1 MQRQPQHARCA
12 QRDMIAVSIQAGR
25 RAKLAAAQKPAQ
37 QSVRGDKENSG
48 AGKGNQGSVKH
59 TPRAAAGQVGKDKG
73 TGLPGPCGNDS
84 PRPMRHSSPST
95 PRLGI
100 KGTPGLSLLSGM
112 SNSSKQDRSKAHAQ
126 VYCWET
132 GGTGIPMSCA
142 HSCAGPK
149 RFDRVS
155 RFRQMQAIWA
165 KDAFLRSGAAGA
177 DGSGAQQCLS
187 SIVSCMKSALL
198 SYNQTSFVH
207 HGAMSLSPACSKLS
221 QLWASRKSAET
232 PQLLC
237 RQAKEAGFLQGLRR
251 CACSQ

>member
-1 MQRQPQHARCA
+1 MRTADVLQRQPQHARRA
-12 QRDMIAVSIQAGR
+12 QRDMTAVSIQACR
-25 RAKLAAAQKPAQ
+25 YAKLAAAQKPAQ

-48 AGKGNQGSVKH
+48 AGMGNQGSVKN

-84 PRPMRHSSPST
+84 PRPMWHSSLST
-95 PRLGI
+95 PLST

-126 VYCWET
+126 VHCWET
-132 GGTGIPMSCA
+132 GGTGSPMSCA
-142 HSCAGPK
+142 HSCAGSK
-149 RFDRVS
+149 KFDRVS

-177 DGSGAQQCLS
+177 DASGAQRCRS

-198 SYNQTSFVH
+198 SYNQRSDRTRWRYVTITC
-207 HGAMSLSPACSKLS
+207 M
-221 QLWASRKSAET
+221 
-232 PQLLC
+232 
-237 RQAKEAGFLQGLRR
+237 
-251 CACSQ
+251 